1 MITNLKD
8 IPKNVS
14 GIYKIEYDNGKI
26 YIGQAMNCYAR
37 ALEHNSKNKYPCDQ
51 ALKKHDAIFTI
62 LEQNINIQDLD
73 KKEKEYI
80 EFYDSTNKEKGYN
93 ILEGGNVSGKRGIE
107 NCNAAFNQNQLEQ
120 IINLLINNTDMS
132 LIDIANKFGVTQS
145 TILKISRGY
154 SYRQENLTYPLRSN
168 NHESIKKDNVNDYFS
183 NIQDLIDLKND
194 LLYRWDLTV
203 DTIAQIYHIPIRIIR
218 DINNGRKF
226 AEYGNF
232 TYPIRSKNIRNNKQL
247 TIKDVENIL
256 FLLQNTEKSMEEIGK
271 MYQLHRDTISKINQ
285 GKTYLI
291 KDFSYPARK

>member
-26 YIGQAMNCYAR
+26 YIGQATNCYAR

-51 ALKKHDAIFTI
+51 ALKKHDAIFII
-62 LEQNINIQDLD
+62 LEQNINAQDLD

-80 EFYDSTNKEKGYN
+80 EFYDSTNREKGYN
-93 ILEGGNVSGKRGIE
+93 ILEGGNASGKRGIE
-107 NCNAAFNQNQLEQ
+107 NCNAAFNQSQLEQ
-120 IINLLINNTDMS
+120 IINLLINNTEMS

-145 TILKISRGY
+145 TILKISQGY
-154 SYRQENLTYPLRSN
+154 SYKQENLTYPLRSN
-168 NHESIKKDNVNDYFS
+168 NHESIKKDSVNDYFA
-183 NIQDLIDLKND
+183 NIQELIDLKND

-203 DTIAQIYHIPIRIIR
+203 DTIAQNYHIPIKVIR

-232 TYPIRSKNIRNNKQL
+232 TYPIRAKNIRNNKQL

-256 FLLQNTEKSMEEIGK
+256 SLLRNTESSMEEIGK

-285 GKTYLI
+285 GKAYLI
-291 KDFSYPARK
+291 KDFSYPARQ

>member
-26 YIGQAMNCYAR
+26 YIGQAINCYVR

-62 LEQNINIQDLD
+62 LEQNINVQDLD

-93 ILEGGNVSGKRGIE
+93 ILEGGNVSGKRGVE

-145 TILKISRGY
+145 TILKISQGY
-154 SYRQENLTYPLRSN
+154 SYKQENLTYPLRSN
-168 NHESIKKDNVNDYFS
+168 NHESIKKDKVNDYFAS
-183 NIQDLIDLKND
+183 IQELIDLKND

-203 DTIAQIYHIPIRIIR
+203 DIIAQNYHIPIKVIR